1 MGGVSV
7 NREEQIEE
15 YNKCLDEHNLYKKE
29 NQQAYDQ
36 ALVIFL
42 TSTFGFSFLAVAY
55 IGETWETLSYTLL
68 LKIGWIILSATI
80 ALFLINFWVG
90 DIALNRELKR
100 KQQLYKIEDTKESI
114 WTKFIRSFNFLVGLA
129 FIVAIGLIVY
139 FVLLNL

>member
-1 MGGVSV
+1 MVGVSV

-55 IGETWETLSYTLL
+55 IGGNLGNFILHF
-68 LKIGWIILSATI
+68 IIENRLD
-80 ALFLINFWVG
+80 NFVC
-90 DIALNRELKR
+90 NN
-100 KQQLYKIEDTKESI
+100 S
-114 WTKFIRSFNFLVGLA
+114 LV
-129 FIVAIGLIVY
+129 FD
-139 FVLLNL
+139 